1 MVPGTNSGGNDPGT
15 TRQCSHRGQHG
26 THGPSTMASSMS
38 LKETEER
45 KGGGSIKDHRVSAA
59 CLKEPRSFSQEK
71 RRLRE
76 PRTGVLLAF
85 SISTENTGIQGGW
98 TYFLGSY

>member
-1 MVPGTNSGGNDPGT
+1 MILEPRGNAPTVASTALMVQVPWPVL
-15 TRQCSHRGQHG
+15 C
-26 THGPSTMASSMS
+26 S

-98 TYFLGSY
+98 KYFLGSY